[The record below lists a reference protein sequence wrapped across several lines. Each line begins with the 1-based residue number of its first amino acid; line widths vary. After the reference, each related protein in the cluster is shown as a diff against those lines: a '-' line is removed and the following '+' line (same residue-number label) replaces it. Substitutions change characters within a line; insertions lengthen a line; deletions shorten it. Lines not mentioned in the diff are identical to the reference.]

1 MNEPGLL
8 DWMPAP
14 RQVRY
19 RRWKKPLDICEWAK
33 GVIFVYQPCDIT
45 IVVVTI
51 CVLWWL
57 A

>member
-33 GVIFVYQPCDIT
+33 GVIFVYQSCDIT

-51 CVLWWL
+51 CVLWWF